1 MCSRFALTHSAP
13 AVRRHFGFAETA
25 DFPPRYN
32 IAPTQPIAVVLS
44 EGGGRHFRLMRWG
57 FLPGLGQGAGR
68 FPSPVQCPRRDGGRK
83 AGLPRRHALPPLPG
97 AGVGLVRMAPARPDA
112 ARRSWSAA
120 AMGPRMALAGLWET
134 WSAADGSEIDTAA
147 IVTTAANGSLA
158 AIDERMPVVVAPADF
173 DAWLDTRSTPLK
185 EATRLVRPA
194 PDALFEMVAIGPHVG
209 NPRHEGPHVQEPA
222 CEPPLPRRDAPGAG
236 GGPGDKGGQG
246 SLF

>member
-1 MCSRFALTHSAP
+1 MRYRRCLVPASAWYEW
-13 AVRRHFGFAETA
+13 RRH
-25 DFPPRYN
+25 
-32 IAPTQPIAVVLS
+32 
-44 EGGGRHFRLMRWG
+44 GRTRTP
-57 FLPGLGQGAGR
+57 FLVR
-68 FPSPVQCPRRDGGRK
+68 RRDG
-83 AGLPRRHALPPLPG
+83 
-97 AGVGLVRMAPARPDA
+97 A
-112 ARRSWSAA
+112 A
-120 AMGPRMALAGLWET
+120 MALAGLWET

-173 DAWLDTRSTPLK
+173 DAWLDTPSTPLK

-236 GGPGDKGGQG
+236 VVQATRAGRAPCSSRCGNGGRATCRGGGTARKPSAGTICRHSTRQIPARSG
-246 SLF
+246 SITTPHRG